1 MPIVQVWVFALLRGY
16 QVTRALA
23 GGAVDSMYIACF
35 PTTKAQV
42 FKRSF
47 PLVFGEVE
55 VLLLVR
61 YTTLSSKYYCTS
73 HFGWFE
79 GSVLDE
85 VDHERLPFIAVP
97 KSREK
102 HTLRLLPRRFS
113 RGMKSI
119 DADILVAEP
128 LTVSRST
135 SST

>member
-1 MPIVQVWVFALLRGY
+1 MQVWVFALLRGY

-61 YTTLSSKYYCTS
+61 YTTLSSSTTVLLTS
-73 HFGWFE
+73 V
-79 GSVLDE
+79 GS
-85 VDHERLPFIAVP
+85 RVP
-97 KSREK
+97 SWMKWITNACPS
-102 HTLRLLPRRFS
+102 LLSLNLAKNTRCASCRAAS
-113 RGMKSI
+113 LAG
-119 DADILVAEP
+119 
-128 LTVSRST
+128 
-135 SST
+135 